1 MNAPDTLGS
10 PRDTMPRRQ
19 PRIRVFHA
27 YKLNATLE
35 NLPPHARRRM
45 KRKIAIAAIQ
55 AMIDL
60 KRGLEI
66 ACHSFVGVGRDL
78 VLSAHWSEP
87 QATLTIEVDEWPKG
101 APAVTVVGP
110 LPRPWGRK
118 RE

>member
-1 MNAPDTLGS
+1 MEVTMNAPDTSGLS
-10 PRDTMPRRQ
+10 LRRQ

-45 KRKIAIAAIQ
+45 KRRIAVAAIQ

-60 KRGLEI
+60 KRGLDV
-66 ACHSFVGVGRDL
+66 ACHVFSGVGCDL
-78 VLSAHWSEP
+78 VLSARWSE
-87 QATLTIEVDEWPKG
+87 QRATLTIEVDEWPKG
-101 APAVTVVGP
+101 APAITIVGA
-110 LPRPWGRK
+110 LPRPWGRN